1 MYPDENTPARLF
13 NGIPFRD
20 IPVCDVK
27 ASKNNTIISVCNVQG
42 GFLLLC
48 LLVSMVCC
56 SSETAKGISSFSH
69 SAILKPLINI

>member
-20 IPVCDVK
+20 IPICDVK
-27 ASKNNTIISVCNVQG
+27 ASKNNTIISVSNAQG

-56 SSETAKGISSFSH
+56 SSETPKYIVLFPQCYFKA
-69 SAILKPLINI
+69 LD

>member
-1 MYPDENTPARLF
+1 MYPDENTAARLF

-20 IPVCDVK
+20 IPLCDVK
-27 ASKNNTIISVCNVQG
+27 ASKNNTIISVSNSQG

-56 SSETAKGISSFSH
+56 SKSPKYIELFSPMV
-69 SAILKPLINI
+69 LF